1 VEKYPALVTHG
12 PMQAIM
18 LIDAATRHAGEPPVR
33 FRFRGVHPM
42 FHDHDLRVQ
51 GKRDHGS
58 RTMELGTAAPPRT
71 VGRLS
76 GNDSGSGVGL
86 MGILSGMR
94 VVEGSAF
101 VAVPLAGMTLAQMG
115 ADVIRFD
122 RLEGGLDAG
131 RWPVT
136 QDGQSLFWAGLNK
149 GKRSIAID
157 MKNPRAREL
166 ISEIITA
173 PGEDAGLFITNL
185 RVRGWMDYETL
196 SARRPDLCMV
206 TLMGDRHGRPAVD
219 YTVNPAL
226 GFPDATGP
234 EGSTE
239 PVAHVLPAW
248 DCIAGNMVVSALLA
262 AERKRLR
269 HGQGSGV
276 ELSLKDVAA
285 AMLGHLGIIGE
296 VEVNGVSREKSGN
309 ALYGAYG
316 QDFVCA
322 DGQRVM
328 VIGLTDRQWRGLL
341 NVTGMREEMAALETR
356 LGESLADE
364 GARFTHRDAITAL
377 LTPWF
382 AARKVPE
389 FANDVRRGG
398 RDLVDLP
405 RFRHGAGGGPGPVP
419 AEPDVQPDRAAGD
432 RRLPGAGHA
441 DELHRRGPR
450 GAGARAGSG

>member
-1 VEKYPALVTHG
+1 
-12 PMQAIM
+12 
-18 LIDAATRHAGEPPVR
+18 
-33 FRFRGVHPM
+33 
-42 FHDHDLRVQ
+42 
-51 GKRDHGS
+51 
-58 RTMELGTAAPPRT
+58 
-71 VGRLS
+71 
-76 GNDSGSGVGL
+76 

-136 QDGQSLFWAGLNK
+136 RDGQSLFWAGLNK

-157 MKNPRAREL
+157 MKAPRAREI

-206 TLMGDRHGRPAVD
+206 TLTGDRHGRPAVD
-219 YTVNPAL
+219 YTVNPSL

-248 DCIAGNMVVSALLA
+248 DCIAGNMVVTALLA

-269 HGQGSGV
+269 RGQGSGV
-276 ELSLKDVAA
+276 DLSLKDVAA

-296 VEVNGVSREKSGN
+296 VEVNGAAREKSGN

-322 DGQRVM
+322 DGRRVM

-341 NVTGMREEMAALETR
+341 NVTGMREAMAALELR
-356 LGESLADE
+356 LGESLSDE
-364 GARFTHRDAITAL
+364 GARFRHRAEITAL
-377 LTPWF
+377 LAPWF
-382 AARKVPE
+382 AARSLADFAKMFDEAGVTWSVFRDFATALAEDPDLSLQNPMFSRIEQPGIGAYRVPGTPMSFTGMARE
-389 FANDVRRGG
+389 TPVRAPVLGEHTEEILGDV
-398 RDLVDLP
+398 
-405 RFRHGAGGGPGPVP
+405 AGL
-419 AEPDVQPDRAAGD
+419 PDVEIAALFDTGIVAQAVRPGD
-432 RRLPGAGHA
+432 GTRMAC
-441 DELHRRGPR
+441 
-450 GAGARAGSG
+450 